1 MRFAGTKKKAG
12 SEARSNAGIAT
23 AVVVVAL
30 LGFAS
35 VSCDRA
41 QNPLGIELKIEK
53 RKLDNGL
60 KVIFVEDHS
69 VPVVSYQTWYK
80 VGSVDE
86 KPGITGI
93 SHLFEHLMFKG
104 TPKYGPR
111 RFFQELEAKG
121 AEVNAYTTRDYT
133 VYHQSFMPSLL
144 ERVIDMESD
153 RMSNLTLDEEVLKN
167 ERLVVFEERRLRT
180 DNSAE
185 GRIQEALWG
194 LAYRRHPYNWP
205 VIGWP
210 QDLATITLP
219 QVVEY
224 YKTHYQPANA
234 TLVVTGDFDRDRTWN
249 WIKQYYSP
257 IPGRKPPGRKGIEPE
272 PEQREERRLSLTDE
286 VASEQFAMAYHITSA
301 HDEDSYAMDVLANVL
316 FAGTSSRAN
325 QLLVERK
332 NVALGVSGSSY
343 TPDYAGLFIITGMM
357 KKGVPV
363 EEAEKLLDQLIREA
377 QDTQLDP
384 EEIRVAVK
392 QLTVQVLDS
401 IRTPH
406 GLGIL
411 IGTVDTILGDPDG
424 MYDDVN
430 KYLKVTAAD
439 VQRVARKYLVPNNR
453 TVITLSPKVAG
464 AAAGTQGRKGAE

>member
-1 MRFAGTKKKAG
+1 
-12 SEARSNAGIAT
+12 
-23 AVVVVAL
+23 
-30 LGFAS
+30 
-35 VSCDRA
+35 
-41 QNPLGIELKIEK
+41 
-53 RKLDNGL
+53 
-60 KVIFVEDHS
+60 
-69 VPVVSYQTWYK
+69 
-80 VGSVDE
+80 
-86 KPGITGI
+86 
-93 SHLFEHLMFKG
+93 
-104 TPKYGPR
+104 
-111 RFFQELEAKG
+111 
-121 AEVNAYTTRDYT
+121 
-133 VYHQSFMPSLL
+133 
-144 ERVIDMESD
+144 
-153 RMSNLTLDEEVLKN
+153 
-167 ERLVVFEERRLRT
+167 
-180 DNSAE
+180 
-185 GRIQEALWG
+185 
-194 LAYRRHPYNWP
+194 
-205 VIGWP
+205 
-210 QDLATITLP
+210 
-219 QVVEY
+219 
-224 YKTHYQPANA
+224 
-234 TLVVTGDFDRDRTWN
+234 
-249 WIKQYYSP
+249 
-257 IPGRKPPGRKGIEPE
+257 
-272 PEQREERRLSLTDE
+272 
-286 VASEQFAMAYHITSA
+286 
-301 HDEDSYAMDVLANVL
+301 MDVLANVL